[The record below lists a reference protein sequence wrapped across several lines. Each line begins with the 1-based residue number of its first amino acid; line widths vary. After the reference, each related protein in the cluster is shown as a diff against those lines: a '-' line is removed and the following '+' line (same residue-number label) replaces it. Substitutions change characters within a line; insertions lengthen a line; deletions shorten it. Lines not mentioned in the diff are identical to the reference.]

1 MTYNYEQ
8 AKEKIRQRHGLTARE
23 LQEKIYLA
31 QQWHNPMNFDDGE
44 PIRKEHGWATLFTDE
59 LEKAGLGKRFYFP
72 FKSLQDP
79 TDATEVFIALLTCDN
94 WSRYK
99 SLWYDKAPEGIN
111 QAWVYLLAITEITTK
126 GYKNKHEA
134 LERLE
139 GEQLFGKDDLVR
151 NEKLYDFS
159 GIDGVLNG
167 STDVQIKSPAT
178 SRRMG
183 TDTLED
189 RP

>member
-8 AKEKIRQRHGLTARE
+8 AKEKIRQRHGLTERE

-31 QQWHNPMNFDDGE
+31 QQWHNPLNYDDGA
-44 PIRKEHGWATLFTDE
+44 PIKEHYGWNTLFTDE
-59 LEKAGLGKRFYFP
+59 LEKAGYGKRFYFP
-72 FKSLQDP
+72 FKSLEDP

-94 WSRYK
+94 WNRYK
-99 SLWYDKAPEGIN
+99 KLWSEKAPKEIR
-111 QAWVYLLAITEITTK
+111 APWVYLLAITEITTK

-134 LERLE
+134 LDRLE
-139 GEQLFGKDDLVR
+139 GKQLFGQDELVR

-159 GIDGVLNG
+159 GVDGVLNG

-178 SRRMG
+178 SRAMG
-183 TDTLED
+183 KNI
-189 RP
+189 